1 MSVAVSEACSKV
13 CPQRAF
19 YSAIVILAGQE
30 VDQVAPLGGTT
41 MPLLS
46 KHQLYY
52 FVALRSDERGVDF

>member
-19 YSAIVILAGQE
+19 YSAIVILGGQE

-46 KHQLYY
+46 KHQLHY
-52 FVALRSDERGVDF
+52 FAALPCDERGVDF